1 MRCPF
6 CNNPESKVIDT
17 RAIDDYAAIR
27 RRRQCEK
34 CRKRFTTY
42 EKVETMPIMLIKKDR
57 TREGYERAKLEKGII
72 QSCHKRPVARDTIQ
86 QMVDDIENTIFSM
99 GVKEIESSVVG
110 ELVMNKLKEVDEVAY
125 VRFASVYREFKDVNT
140 FVDEIAKLLK
150 K

>member
-6 CNNPESKVIDT
+6 CNNLESKVIDT

-57 TREGYERAKLEKGII
+57 TREGYERAKL
-72 QSCHKRPVARDTIQ
+72 
-86 QMVDDIENTIFSM
+86 
-99 GVKEIESSVVG
+99 
-110 ELVMNKLKEVDEVAY
+110 
-125 VRFASVYREFKDVNT
+125 
-140 FVDEIAKLLK
+140 
-150 K
+150 